1 VGTPSATTSIA
12 DEGAGIMSQTREPT
26 VVIVKPEDT
35 SIDTIEVNAI
45 GLVCELMYAVPLI
58 IRQIDSE
65 KRKGAEANR
74 YNFSLIMGHLTY
86 VLQRLYKCVFD
97 IAGKIPD
104 KRSAITVAECAIFEL
119 ESLKRWI
126 NMLVPIYGDSS
137 VDVVYNDETRY
148 QIYTPSFALRLCDE
162 LKQYLDTILSEKTR
176 AYIETASTP
185 SAPKCLQLESKERNN
200 ANA

>member
-1 VGTPSATTSIA
+1 MGTPSATTSIA
-12 DEGAGIMSQTREPT
+12 EEGARTMSQTQEPD
-26 VVIVKPEDT
+26 VVIVQPEDT
-35 SIDTIEVNAI
+35 RIDAIEVNAM

-58 IRQIDSE
+58 VRQIDSE

-86 VLQRLYKCVFD
+86 VLQRLYRCVFD

-104 KRSAITVAECAIFEL
+104 KRSAITMAECAVFEL
-119 ESLKRWI
+119 ESLKRW
-126 NMLVPIYGDSS
+126 LSVLAPIYGDSS
-137 VDVVYNDETRY
+137 VDVVCNDETRY
-148 QIYTPSFALRLCDE
+148 QIYTPSFTLRLCDE

-176 AYIETASTP
+176 AYIETASTQ
-185 SAPKCLQLESKERNN
+185 SASKCLQLEPKERSN